1 MSYSIIL
8 PTLNEAGHIVK
19 LIEDIRVIFSEIQE
33 EFEIIIVDDNSTDG
47 TVSLVENIAKDY
59 ENIQFF
65 LRKGLKKNLANS
77 INLGI
82 QKSKYENIIWMDADF
97 QHPPNCFKSLHN
109 YQNKYDLV
117 FFSRFLKN
125 SIRYFENEEFKK
137 EINEN
142 QSIFFNKLCNFL
154 LYKNITD
161 YTSGFICIKRKVF
174 KNYKLE
180 GYYGEYFIDLIVY
193 CKSNNYSIIELPFTE
208 GARYSG
214 TSKTYPE
221 FSFKYLIL
229 LFRYLLCLI
238 KNFIKKVSKFP
249 VGEKMN
255 KEK

>member
-19 LIEDIRVIFSEIQE
+19 LIEDIRIIFSEIQE

-65 LRKGLKKNLANS
+65 LRKGLKKNLADS
-77 INLGI
+77 ITLGI

-97 QHPPNCFKSLHN
+97 QHPPDYIKLFRD

-117 FFSRFLKN
+117 IFSRFLKN
-125 SIRYFENEEFKK
+125 SIRYFEDEKFKK
-137 EINEN
+137 ESNEN
-142 QSIFFNKLCNFL
+142 QSVFFNKLCNFF
-154 LYKNITD
+154 LYKDITD
-161 YTSGFICIKRKVF
+161 YTSGFICIKRKILE
-174 KNYKLE
+174 NYKLK

-208 GARYSG
+208 GARDSG

-221 FSFKYLIL
+221 FSVKYLIL
-229 LFRYLLCLI
+229 LSKYFVTLINNFRR
-238 KNFIKKVSKFP
+238 KNF
-249 VGEKMN
+249 
-255 KEK
+255 

>member
-19 LIEDIRVIFSEIQE
+19 LIEDIRIIFSEIQE

-97 QHPPNCFKSLHN
+97 QHPPDYFKSLHN

-125 SIRYFENEEFKK
+125 SIRYFEKEKFKK

-142 QSIFFNKLCNFL
+142 QSFFLINYAIFC
-154 LYKNITD
+154 
-161 YTSGFICIKRKVF
+161 
-174 KNYKLE
+174 
-180 GYYGEYFIDLIVY
+180 
-193 CKSNNYSIIELPFTE
+193 FT
-208 GARYSG
+208 
-214 TSKTYPE
+214 KT
-221 FSFKYLIL
+221 
-229 LFRYLLCLI
+229 
-238 KNFIKKVSKFP
+238 
-249 VGEKMN
+249 
-255 KEK
+255 

>member
-19 LIEDIRVIFSEIQE
+19 LIEDIRIIFSEIQE

-65 LRKGLKKNLANS
+65 LRKGLKKNLADS
-77 INLGI
+77 ITLGI

-97 QHPPNCFKSLHN
+97 QHPPDYIKLFRD

-117 FFSRFLKN
+117 IFSRFLKN
-125 SIRYFENEEFKK
+125 SIRYFEDEKFKK
-137 EINEN
+137 ESNEN
-142 QSIFFNKLCNFL
+142 QSVFFNKLCNFL
-154 LYKNITD
+154 LYRDITD
-161 YTSGFICIKRKVF
+161 YTSGFICIKRKILE
-174 KNYKLE
+174 NYKLK

-208 GARYSG
+208 GARDSG

-221 FSFKYLIL
+221 FSVKYLIL
-229 LFRYLLCLI
+229 LYKYFVTLINNFRR
-238 KNFIKKVSKFP
+238 KNF
-249 VGEKMN
+249 
-255 KEK
+255 